1 MSTPRHLGGAR
12 ALGWAVAAM
21 LVLVVA
27 PVATADAKKFQVVVF
42 GDSYGSGEGA
52 PAVNGD
58 YGSDGGA
65 LRDQGVK
72 GLINPGS
79 RPFPDPAADW
89 NGNAADQA
97 FTGDGSTAARRCHRS
112 PKATAP
118 RAVRLL
124 ADQFPDI
131 DFTFRSFACSGAR
144 IDEGPIGSYEA
155 AQPIDPENRVPSQI
169 SQANDYLNAPPQG
182 TDKRIDALVMNIG
195 GNNLGFG
202 NIIQRCLNLPPYQ
215 GFEPCSPGN
224 VSENGIG
231 NDDTLRVLQT
241 GEGSGE
247 PVDVIGLDNLPGLY
261 SQLNKKINRVPGT
274 AGKLAVKPRNIYL
287 TTPTNPV
294 GGGRG
299 GCLTGQ
305 YDYEKSLRADE
316 HAWLRDTVFPTLVDA
331 MSDAADAHEWELVE
345 LGPAAPANGMCVTQN
360 RMFNRNRD
368 ALRRQGATVASA
380 AGIGVSHGIGHPNSA
395 GYVAMAPILAAR
407 LRTQVTEAFTPGQL
421 AVGGAEPAP
430 VVALGNRVQLR
441 LADPPEDYLTRPA
454 GSGQFSDLAVG
465 SLGMGIGMVDVPV
478 PTTVN
483 SMSLLARRCGPLS
496 PSVAPPAGC
505 GAARPVFDVLTG
517 TPGVP
522 TGVTGSANLQGVT
535 VNWTQGSAAG
545 RTLRRFLI
553 TASSSVQVTTPGG
566 TLTVPV
572 TQNFSIAP
580 DLRTSVL
587 PLEAGDWS
595 ISVRECTDRGCG
607 NGSAT
612 LNVRSI
618 GVFQFDPQDLERP
631 VLRQLQQFSPVGVF
645 TTPAG
650 RRPRAGKLFPLQIS
664 WGVWRHWKD
673 LRELRVRM
681 VGERGEL
688 GTILVKLGSGR
699 VTVRGPGSRT
709 RRGKI
714 GRRGVLRAKKF
725 ALSTRKARI
734 VGSGKRGRLVAL
746 KLPLALSKTLRR
758 QRVDV
763 DVAASSRGG
772 KKQGFGPAGSFEV
785 RRARRSARRA
795 PSRRG

>member
-1 MSTPRHLGGAR
+1 M
-12 ALGWAVAAM
+12 AAIV
-21 LVLVVA
+21 VLFVA

-58 YGSDGGA
+58 YGADGGS
-65 LRDQGVK
+65 LRNQGVL
-72 GLINPGS
+72 GIINEDG
-79 RPFPDPAADW
+79 RPFPDPPADW
-89 NGNAADQA
+89 NGDAADQA
-97 FTGDGSTAARRCHRS
+97 FTGDGPTAARRCHRS

-124 ADQFPDI
+124 AAEFPDI

-144 IDEGPIGSYEA
+144 IDEGPIGTYEG
-155 AQPIDPENRVPSQI
+155 AQPIDQENRVPSQI
-169 SQANDYLNAPPQG
+169 SQANEYLNDLPQG

-231 NDDTLRVLQT
+231 NDDTLRVLLT

-247 PVDVIGLDNLPGLY
+247 PVSVIGLDNLPGLY
-261 SQLNKKINRVPGT
+261 SELNKKVNRVPGT
-274 AGKLAVKPRNIYL
+274 AGQLAVRPGKIYL
-287 TTPTNPV
+287 TTPPNPV

-316 HAWLRDTVFPTLVDA
+316 HAWLRDTVFPMLVDA
-331 MSDAADAHEWELVE
+331 MSDAADDHDWELVE

-360 RMFNRNRD
+360 RLFNRNRD
-368 ALRRQGATVASA
+368 SLRHQGATVASV
-380 AGIGVSHGIGHPNSA
+380 AGLAVSHGIGHPNSA
-395 GYVAMAPILAAR
+395 GYAAIAPVLAAS
-407 LRTQVTEAFTPGQL
+407 LRPQVIGAFTPGQP

-430 VVALGNRVQLR
+430 VVPLANRVQLR
-441 LADPPEDYLTRPA
+441 LPDPPEDYLTHPA
-454 GSGQFSDLAVG
+454 GSTQFGDTAIG
-465 SLGMGIGMVDVPV
+465 PLGMGIGMVDVPV
-478 PTTVN
+478 PVTAD
-483 SMSLLARRCGPLS
+483 SMALLARRCGPLS

-505 GAARPVFDVLTG
+505 GAARTVFGVLTG

-522 TGVTGSANLQGVT
+522 TGVTASASAQGVR
-535 VNWTQGSAAG
+535 VGWVKGSPAE

-553 TASSSVQVTTPGG
+553 TASSSVRAGLLG
-566 TLTVPV
+566 DLDV

-580 DLRTSVL
+580 ALRSSVL
-587 PLEAGDWS
+587 PLDPGDWR

-607 NGSAT
+607 SASAQ
-612 LNVRSI
+612 LNVHSNGAI
-618 GVFQFDPQDLERP
+618 QFDPEDLETP
-631 VLRQLQQFSPVGVF
+631 DLVLQQQFSPVGVF

-650 RRPRAGKLFPLQIS
+650 RRPRAGQTFPLQIS
-664 WGVWRHWKD
+664 WGVWRQWKD
-673 LRELRVRM
+673 LRKLRLRM
-681 VGERGEL
+681 IGERGEL
-688 GTILVKLGSGR
+688 GTIAVELRSGR
-699 VTVRGPGSRT
+699 VTVSGPGSRT
-709 RRGKI
+709 RRGRI
-714 GRRGVLRAKKF
+714 GRRAALRARMF

-734 VGSGKRGRLVAL
+734 VGGGKRGRLVAL
-746 KLPLALSKTLRR
+746 ELPLELSRRLRP

-785 RRARRSARRA
+785 RRAGRSAR
-795 PSRRG
+795 